1 VAVHGIMAEPRNVG
15 AGVDAH
21 AKAGESSMAGSP
33 SVSAAVIAGGE
44 SRRMGRDKRSL
55 TVGSETLLARV
66 TAVLRSVSDDVLISC
81 RDNRQVPGAL
91 ARELGARRVFDR
103 AASVGPLGGIAA
115 ALRAARHRHVV
126 IVAVDMPFLSPDL
139 LRLVAHRA
147 VRADEAVVACSAR
160 GIEPL
165 LASYPKRAALCAEE
179 LMALGTFSVTAFAD
193 ALRPRLIGPDEWHLA
208 DPTGGSFVNWNL
220 PADLQGALVPATREA
235 SA

>member
-1 VAVHGIMAEPRNVG
+1 MAGHGIMAEPG

-21 AKAGESSMAGSP
+21 AEAGERSMAGSP

-66 TAVLRSVSDDVLISC
+66 VAVLHSLSDDVLISC
-81 RDNRQVPGAL
+81 RDNGQVPAAL
-91 ARELGARRVFDR
+91 ALELGARRVFDR
-103 AASVGPLGGIAA
+103 GDSVGPLGGIAA

-126 IVAVDMPFLSPDL
+126 VVAVDMPFLSPEL

-147 VRADEAVVACSAR
+147 VQTNDTVVARSIR

-179 LMALGTFSVTAFAD
+179 LMANGTYNVSAFAD
-193 ALRPRLIGPDEWHLA
+193 ALRPRVIGPDEWHPA

-220 PADLQGALVPATREA
+220 PADLRVHPAPEAREA
-235 SA
+235 TA

>member
-1 VAVHGIMAEPRNVG
+1 MAEPG

-21 AKAGESSMAGSP
+21 AEAGESSVAGSP

-81 RDNRQVPGAL
+81 RDNGQVPAAL
-91 ARELGARRVFDR
+91 ARELGARRVFDG
-103 AASVGPLGGIAA
+103 ADSVGPLGGIAA

-126 IVAVDMPFLSPDL
+126 VVAVDMPFLSRDL
-139 LRLVAHRA
+139 LRLVARRA
-147 VRADEAVVACSAR
+147 VQADDAVVACSAR

-165 LASYPKRAALCAEE
+165 LASYPKRTAACAEQ
-179 LMALGTFSVTAFAD
+179 LIASGTFSLSAFAD
-193 ALRPRLIGPDEWHLA
+193 ALRPCVIGPDQWHVA

-220 PADLQGALVPATREA
+220 PADLRVRPAPEAREA
-235 SA
+235 MA